1 MSDDARAKNAK
12 DEISQ
17 DKYSLQGE
25 RGGGTFAAPELPYR
39 PRDPKT
45 YKPKIGMIGC
55 GGITAAHLKAYKQ
68 AGYHIVAL
76 CDADLSRAEGR
87 RAEFYP
93 EASITADYREILGR
107 DDIEVV
113 DIATHPKE
121 RLPLVEAAIKARKH
135 ILSQKPFA
143 LDLDAGERL
152 ADLADAKGVKLAVNQ
167 NGRWSPHLSYMRE
180 AVKAGVI
187 GDLISAHIAI
197 HWNHT
202 WIKGSPFEQIHDVI
216 FYDFAIHWFDFVT
229 TLLQAS
235 GRKAMRVQASRSYAF
250 GQTIKPPMLAQTI
263 MEFGGGQA
271 SLIFDA
277 HLMHGAQDSTYIGGT
292 DGSLISIGPNLGE
305 QTVTLHTAA
314 GTATP
319 ELVGTWFNDGFH
331 GTMGE
336 LLSAIEENR
345 TPTNNA
351 RENLKSLELCF
362 AAIAA
367 ASGGAA
373 TVPGEVR
380 RLAPT
385 P

>member
-1 MSDDARAKNAK
+1 MSEKTDK
-12 DEISQ
+12 DYALTGNRVVEN
-17 DKYSLQGE
+17 
-25 RGGGTFAAPELPYR
+25 FAAPNLPYR
-39 PRDPKT
+39 PRDPKH
-45 YKPKIGMIGC
+45 YRPKIGMIGC
-55 GGITAAHLKAYKQ
+55 GGITAAHLKAYTK
-68 AGYHIVAL
+68 AGYNVVAL
-76 CDADLSRAEGR
+76 CDLNLPRAEAR

-93 EASITADYREILGR
+93 DASVTTDHQDILRR

-121 RLPLVEAAIKARKH
+121 RLPLVEAAINAGKH

-167 NGRWSPHLSYMRE
+167 NGRWSPHLSYLRE

-187 GDLISAHIAI
+187 GDLLSAHVAI

-202 WIKGSPFEQIHDVI
+202 WVKGSPFEEIHDVI
-216 FYDFAIHWFDFVT
+216 LYDFAIHWFDFVT

-235 GRKAMRVQASRSYAF
+235 GRTATRVQASRSYAF

-263 MEFGGGQA
+263 IEFDGGQA

-277 HLMHGAQDSTYIGGT
+277 HLMHGARDTTYIGGT
-292 DGSLISIGPNLGE
+292 EGSLISVGPNLGE
-305 QTVTLHTAA
+305 QTITLATAA
-314 GTATP
+314 GTASP
-319 ELVGTWFNDGFH
+319 NLAGTWFNDGFQ

-336 LLSAIEENR
+336 LLCAVEEKR

-351 RENLKSLELCF
+351 RDNRKSLELCF

-367 ASGGAA
+367 ATDGAA
-373 TVPGEVR
+373 KIPRQRSPPVAIRLFSR
-380 RLAPT
+380 REAS
-385 P
+385 